1 MLYLIRITLCRQTS
15 IYNFPMRHPAVM
27 NKLFPSNIESDHTR
41 RWLIFIVGALNFFLS
56 QLYRTS
62 NAVLAPSLVAD
73 LSLDSKGLGLISA
86 AYFYSFALSQIP
98 IILLLDKKGPRKLMT
113 FFSVVSIIGAIVFA
127 FSQGLYSS
135 LAGRLLLGIG
145 TSCAFMGSLKLLSD
159 WFSPLIFATLSGLLT
174 AVGTLGNMMS
184 ATPLAMMAQNW
195 GWRYSFLAIAV
206 FNALLSIA
214 LYAIIRDK
222 PQAGEKTKDRGV
234 PQDAPS
240 PLANLIH
247 LLRSRDYWLISVAS
261 FTRYGT
267 FAALQSL
274 WAGPLL
280 LVVLKYS
287 PFQTGNI
294 ILAMNIGSL
303 AGLPFWGI
311 VSDRLLKNRKW
322 VVMTGLFLM
331 AAATMTL
338 SRLQAGTSSTATG
351 FVFFFFGFFT
361 ASGQLMYTHIKE
373 LFPPSMT
380 GTAMTGINF
389 FTMIGPAFFLQTLGY
404 VMQTLYPTASFSK
417 EAFAASLYFLLSC
430 QLLAGITYI
439 LTKEKK

>member
-1 MLYLIRITLCRQTS
+1 MQPL
-15 IYNFPMRHPAVM
+15 AAM
-27 NKLFPSNIESDHTR
+27 NKLFPATDKSVHIR
-41 RWLIFIVGALNFFLS
+41 RWLIFIVGSLNFFLS

-62 NAVLAPSLVAD
+62 NAVLAPSLVSD

-113 FFSVVSIIGAIVFA
+113 FFSIISIIGAVVFS
-127 FSQGLYSS
+127 FSQGFYSS

-159 WFSPLIFATLSGLLT
+159 WFSPLIFATLAGLLT
-174 AVGTLGNMMS
+174 AVGTLGNMMA
-184 ATPLAMMAQNW
+184 ATPLAMMAQSW
-195 GWRYSFLAIAV
+195 GWRQSFLVIAV

-222 PQAGEKTKDRGV
+222 PPESEKTADRNAA
-234 PQDAPS
+234 PEAPS
-240 PLANLIH
+240 PLSNLLH
-247 LLRSRDYWLISVAS
+247 LLRSKDYWFISIAS

-280 LVVLKYS
+280 LVVLQYT
-287 PFQTGNI
+287 PFQSGNI
-294 ILAMNIGSL
+294 ILAMNMGSL
-303 AGLPFWGI
+303 TGLPFWG
-311 VSDRLLKNRKW
+311 VASDRLIKNRKR
-322 VVMTGLFLM
+322 VIISGLLLM
-331 AAATMTL
+331 ATATLIL
-338 SRLQAGTSSTATG
+338 SRLQAGVSPVTTG
-351 FVFFFFGFFT
+351 IVFFFLGFFT

-373 LFPPSMT
+373 LFSPLMT

-389 FTMIGPAFFLQTLGY
+389 FTMIGPAVFLQTLGY
-404 VMQTLYPTASFSK
+404 IMQTLYPKASFSK

-430 QLLAGITYI
+430 QLLAAVTYM
-439 LTKEKK
+439 LTKEKRSMPGNTMMETDKQ